1 MKMLR
6 THTSFRFLAKT
17 LIAFIFLMIVNGG
30 NILAQ
35 CAMCR
40 ASVESTLSQ
49 GDIGIAS
56 KLNTGILYLFV
67 VPYVAVAVVGY
78 LWYKRSRENARKA
91 DVLRRRKRALLG
103 ID

>member
-1 MKMLR
+1 MVA
-6 THTSFRFLAKT
+6 SFEQL
-17 LIAFIFLMIVNGG
+17 V
-30 NILAQ
+30 AQ

-67 VPYVAVAVVGY
+67 VPYIAVAVVGY
-78 LWYKRSRENARKA
+78 FWYKKSRENAEKA
-91 DVLRRRKRALLG
+91 EVLRRRKRALLG
-103 ID
+103 IK